1 MKRAEMMLRVERR
14 TEPWDLVVIG
24 GGAVGAGV
32 AVDASSRGLDVL
44 LVEREDFGK
53 GTSSRSTKLVHGG
66 VRYLEQGNISLV
78 MEALKERGLLLRN
91 APHIVHDLPFVVP
104 NYSWWEAPFYGIGMK
119 VYDLL
124 AGKYNFGKSRVLSLA
139 ETLERLPTIQRE
151 GLRGGVLYHDGQF
164 DDTRLLTHLIVTAA
178 DHGATVVNYAEA
190 VEFLKD
196 AQGFV
201 CGVVVEDRE
210 AAVRHTVRAKVVVNA
225 TGIFTDA
232 TRRLAQPTAE
242 AMVSPSQGI
251 HLVLDRSFLQG
262 DSAIMVPRTS
272 DGRVLFAIPWHDRT
286 LVGTTDTAIDHPSY
300 EPLALEEEIEF
311 VLETARDYL
320 SRPPSR
326 ADVLSIYVGIR
337 PLVSAPGGGVGKTSA
352 LSRGHTIHIDESGLM
367 TLVGGKWTTYRHMAE
382 DCVDH
387 VLTLGDLGDAPC
399 VTAGLKIHGHHPR
412 PNELGNLGVYGSD
425 AAAILD
431 VADEDPAFAE
441 QLHPELPYLAAEIVW
456 SVRHEMSR
464 NLDDALA
471 RRTRALLLNARAAA
485 AIAPRV
491 ARLMAAELGRDEQ
504 WIAAQVESF
513 TVLAQQYL
521 LTPGAQAAAAARLAV
536 EATVT
541 GVLAGGGA

>member
-190 VEFLKD
+190 VEFQKD

-232 TRRLAQPTAE
+232 TRRLAQPAAE

-272 DGRVLFAIPWHDRT
+272 DGRVLFATPWHDRT

-387 VLTLGDLGDAPC
+387 ALTLGDLGDAPC

-412 PNELGNLGVYGSD
+412 PKELGNLGVYGSD

-431 VADEDPAFAE
+431 VAGEDPAFAE